1 MPGTWDSDLYTRLA
15 HGGLKKRNGRLG
27 CVGVDPYPPG
37 KPLVEDDEKA
47 GEVDRVRTVRL
58 ASTPQRHEE
67 SLSRNLLFDLFDI
80 NGNFI
85 LQNTLSLLFEKF
97 RSLFHKE

>member
-58 ASTPQRHEE
+58 VK
-67 SLSRNLLFDLFDI
+67 SLFPENLLFSYL
-80 NGNFI
+80 
-85 LQNTLSLLFEKF
+85 T
-97 RSLFHKE
+97 